1 MRDGARSL
9 QQKHETLMNDVQVS
23 SWEALP
29 RKEPTPGMTRRLLS
43 GTQAMLAWFTFQPGT
58 RVPWHRHENEQF
70 TYVLQG
76 LLRLRIGEAPMR
88 EVVLAAGDVVY
99 IPANVPHE
107 AEALEATVSLDV
119 FSPPRQD
126 WLSE

>member
-1 MRDGARSL
+1 M
-9 QQKHETLMNDVQVS
+9 ETLRVIAWQ
-23 SWEALP
+23 ELP
-29 RKEPTPGMTRRLLS
+29 ATKLSEQMTRRLLS
-43 GTQAMLAWFTFQPGT
+43 GQQAMLSWFEFQEGAV
-58 RVPWHRHENEQF
+58 VPWHQHENEQF

-76 LLRLRIGEAPMR
+76 LLRLRIGVNPTQ
-88 EVVLAAGDVVY
+88 EVTLAAGEVVY

-126 WLSE
+126 WLSET

>member
-1 MRDGARSL
+1 MD
-9 QQKHETLMNDVQVS
+9 DVQVS
-23 SWEALP
+23 AWKALP
-29 RKEPTPGMTRRLLS
+29 VTEPAPGMTRRLLS
-43 GTQAMLAWFTFQPGT
+43 GRQAMLAWFEFEPGA

-70 TYVLQG
+70 TCVLQG
-76 LLRLRIGEAPMR
+76 RLRLRIGEAPAR
-88 EVVLAAGDVVY
+88 EVVLTAGDVVC

-126 WLSE
+126 WLPAS

>member
-1 MRDGARSL
+1 
-9 QQKHETLMNDVQVS
+9 
-23 SWEALP
+23 
-29 RKEPTPGMTRRLLS
+29 
-43 GTQAMLAWFTFQPGT
+43 
-58 RVPWHRHENEQF
+58 
-70 TYVLQG
+70 
-76 LLRLRIGEAPMR
+76 MR